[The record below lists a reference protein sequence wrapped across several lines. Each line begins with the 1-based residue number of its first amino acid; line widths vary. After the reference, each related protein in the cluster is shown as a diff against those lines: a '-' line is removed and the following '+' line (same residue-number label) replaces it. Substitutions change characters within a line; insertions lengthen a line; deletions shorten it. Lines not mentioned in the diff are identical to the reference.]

1 MSKKKSK
8 NRQIAVSFSHE
19 DFEKLSKEAE
29 SQDISKAELIR
40 NHIDIDFENKR
51 TPASKRVHKSINPQ
65 ILYEVNRIGNN
76 LNQIAKNTNEKK
88 DVDIDVL
95 LSLNNIEKMLMKLL

>member
-1 MSKKKSK
+1 MKKSK

-19 DFEKLSKEAE
+19 DFEKLSNEAE
-29 SQDISKAELIR
+29 SQSISKAELIR
-40 NHIDIDFENKR
+40 SHLDINFENKR
-51 TPASKRVHKSINPQ
+51 TPTSKRVHKSINPQ